1 MLVLVFAGMVI
12 YIISQLF
19 FDFNKKI
26 DQAFALIMPV
36 LIAFTL
42 SIAATM
48 FYSGE
53 YRSHDYEIMD
63 TKRLE
68 EVDGSYVTNK
78 VPRDGMLTVHTVEG
92 DRKIKSSGIRSINNR
107 PLADHATITTIRESR
122 VPEWLIWP
130 LNSSV
135 EGYILE
141 IDDSSKMSVDP
152 LKHVR

>member
-1 MLVLVFAGMVI
+1 MLVLVVVSMVI
-12 YIISQLF
+12 YIVSQLF

-36 LIAFTL
+36 LIAITL
-42 SIAATM
+42 SVAVTM

-53 YRSHDYEIMD
+53 YRSTDYEIMD

-68 EVDGSYVTNK
+68 EVDGSYVTNR
-78 VPRDGMLTVHTVEG
+78 VPRDGKVTVHTVDG
-92 DRKIKSSGIRSINNR
+92 DKKIKSNGIRIINNR

-152 LKHVR
+152 LRHVR